1 MTSILRAKSGD
12 QDGDEADEGQDGDQK
27 GAAAGGQRVKNA
39 HIISEFIDVGVPAS
53 AAYDQWTQYDKWAEM
68 FKKESA
74 RTGRGGGRRG
84 QAGGSRGRQ
93 VTVSAKIAVS
103 KRQWKAEVLERAPG
117 AKITWR
123 ATDGIQA
130 KGVTT
135 FHRLDDRLTRL
146 MVEIEYHPSGFFETV
161 GNFFRM
167 PRRRVRKDL
176 KLFKSYIE
184 LKGEPTGRGPGPLN
198 GEGLR
203 ADVDRQTGPEQQEG

>member
-12 QDGDEADEGQDGDQK
+12 RDGAEADEDRHDDQK
-27 GAAAGGQRVKNA
+27 GGEAGGQRVKNA
-39 HIISEFIDVGVPAS
+39 HIISEFIDVGVAAS

-74 RTGRGGGRRG
+74 RTGRGAGRRG
-84 QAGGSRGRQ
+84 QSGDSRGRQ
-93 VTVSAKIAVS
+93 VTVTAKIAVS
-103 KRQWKAEVLERAPG
+103 KRQWKAEILERTPG
-117 AKITWR
+117 SRITWR

-135 FHRLDDRLTRL
+135 FHSLDDRLTRL

-184 LKGEPTGRGPGPLN
+184 LKGQPTGRGPGPLN

-203 ADVDRQTGPEQQEG
+203 TEVDRQTGHEQQEG